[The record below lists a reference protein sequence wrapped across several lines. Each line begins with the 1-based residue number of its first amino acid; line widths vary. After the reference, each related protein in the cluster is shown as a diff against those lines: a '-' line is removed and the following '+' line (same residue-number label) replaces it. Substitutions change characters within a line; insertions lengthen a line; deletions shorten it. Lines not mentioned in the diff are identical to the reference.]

1 MVSQDDVL
9 SLLEKLD
16 AESFTNETDRLRVR
30 DGLQKALRKISKP
43 FEVIQEHV
51 NWYFTEIAV
60 VKSLIFAGVFEKW
73 AQSGSEKLTCQE
85 LAELTG
91 ADAMLLRKFI
101 STDERIEMRTDKHSV
116 QGACCERPPVPIFSM
131 R

>member
-1 MVSQDDVL
+1 MGSQEDIL
-9 SLLEKLD
+9 SLLGRLD
-16 AESFTNETDRLRVR
+16 AKSFTDETERLHVR

-43 FEVIQEHV
+43 FEVAQEHT

-60 VKSLIFAGVFEKW
+60 ARALIFAGVFKHW

-91 ADAMLLRKFI
+91 ADVVLLSKLI
-101 STDERIEMRTDKHSV
+101 QVGTEQSDEVCVEFVANNRSI
-116 QGACCERPPVPIFSM
+116 
-131 R
+131 